1 MIQSAF
7 RSPSPS
13 LRAGICGSLVVAA
26 ACVAASA
33 APASAEP
40 GASGDAGAGTV
51 RVAVFNVWELGATKI
66 DVEDGAGAGAHPQ
79 LLAAARVIRHMRPDV
94 LLLNEIDYDRDRD
107 IARAFID
114 GYLKTETGDEPPID
128 YPHVFAGPVNTGV
141 PSGYDLNNNGAVTDP
156 DDAWGFGRY
165 PGQYGM
171 AVLSRWPLDLGAL
184 RSFRALRWITMPGH
198 KIPDGQDG
206 RPEWYDAEEAS
217 LLRLSSKSFWDVPV
231 LIPAGEGSGGKTLRL
246 HLLASHPTPPVFDG
260 EEDRNGRRNYDEIR
274 LVADYLTGGDAA
286 DWIVDDRGRRGG
298 LAASASAVVLGDL
311 NADPVRGDAT
321 YGRPAIA
328 QLLGHPRLQDP
339 VQRSEGDLGPHP
351 ERGVYPGDSR
361 TRTASFGR
369 IDYALPTA

>member
-1 MIQSAF
+1 
-7 RSPSPS
+7 
-13 LRAGICGSLVVAA
+13 
-26 ACVAASA
+26 
-33 APASAEP
+33 
-40 GASGDAGAGTV
+40 
-51 RVAVFNVWELGATKI
+51 
-66 DVEDGAGAGAHPQ
+66 
-79 LLAAARVIRHMRPDV
+79 
-94 LLLNEIDYDRDRD
+94 
-107 IARAFID
+107 
-114 GYLKTETGDEPPID
+114 D

-171 AVLSRWPLDLGAL
+171 AVLSRWPLDLEAL

-198 KIPDGQDG
+198 KIPDGRDG

-231 LIPAGEGSGGKTLRL
+231 VIPSGGAEGNALRL

-260 EEDRNGRRNYDEIR
+260 EEDRNGRRNYDEVR

-286 DWIVDDRGRRGG
+286 EWIVDDRGRRGG

-311 NADPVRGDAT
+311 NADPARGDAT

-328 QLLGHPRLQDP
+328 QLLEHPRLQDP

-369 IDYALPTA
+369 IDYALPTADLEVAASGVFMPAEGHPLADDVRGDRERRASDHFLVWVDLRLPTSVTER